1 MAHFE
6 SQNRKIPKNTAN
18 YTVDGL
24 HAKRINLDTLGLT
37 NACVD
42 SQIEAQFYPHFA
54 FNNTYGLQTITEELY
69 LDSLNNLTKFG
80 GCYDLINECRALST
94 ASDSEQTGRNETVN
108 AACALASTY
117 CFASVQGAY
126 VATSGVRFPFFP
138 FSLRSL
144 NSKLKLTP

>member
-6 SQNRKIPKNTAN
+6 SQNHKIPNNTAN

-54 FNNTYGLQTITEELY
+54 FNNTYDTQTITEKLY
-69 LDSLNNLTKFG
+69 LDSLNNFTKPG
-80 GCYDLINECRALST
+80 GCNDLINGCRALGA
-94 ASDSEQTGRNETVN
+94 ASDPEQTGRNETVN

-117 CFASVQGAY
+117 CFAFVQGAY
-126 VATSGVRFPFFP
+126 VATSGVRFSFFL
-138 FSLRSL
+138 F
-144 NSKLKLTP
+144 

>member
-6 SQNRKIPKNTAN
+6 SQNRKVSNGTTN
-18 YTVDGL
+18 HTVDGL

-69 LDSLNNLTKFG
+69 LDSLNNLTKSG
-80 GCYDLINECRALST
+80 GCYDLINECRTLGT

-126 VATSGVRFPFFP
+126 VATSGVCFSLLPFW
-138 FSLRSL
+138 LRSL
-144 NSKLKLTP
+144 NSELQLIT